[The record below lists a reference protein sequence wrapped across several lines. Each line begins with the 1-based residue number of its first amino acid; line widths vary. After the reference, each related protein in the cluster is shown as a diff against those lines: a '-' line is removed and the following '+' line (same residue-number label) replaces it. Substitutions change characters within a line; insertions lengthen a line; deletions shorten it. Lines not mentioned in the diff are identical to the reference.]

1 MALDYEQIDAH
12 VRSKYIPVLV
22 DQVFK
27 SNPVLVKLMAKNK
40 VVYDSG
46 KSIRV
51 PILYGKKKGG
61 AYAGLDRFDIN
72 PVKTR
77 NLAEFFWRGY
87 YVNVTIVGDD
97 VDMIE
102 GDEQILALVANEIK
116 EAELKMKDMLAD
128 AIFEAS
134 PGSKDMNSLYQ
145 AVGTDEYGN
154 IDPADLGDTGDG
166 SAPGIWTSR
175 VDTSGGAAT
184 LSRIKA
190 LLGDVTWGTE
200 VPDLIITTQALYD
213 ALWAQVQPQQ
223 RGLLQNTILAKVGF
237 TGIQIDGTQILVDRH
252 CPSGLMY
259 GLNTDYFK
267 FVIHKKKNFKWT
279 ANKELIDADAYV
291 RQLLFKGN
299 LICTSRRYH
308 FRASSLT
315 A

>member
-1 MALDYEQIDAH
+1 MALTYDQIDAH
-12 VRSKYIPVLV
+12 VRSKYIPILV

-61 AYAGLDRFDIN
+61 SYSGLDRFDIN

-77 NLAEFFWRGY
+77 NLAEFEWKGY
-87 YVNVTIVGDD
+87 YTNITIVGEEL
-97 VDMIE
+97 DMIE
-102 GDEQILALVANEIK
+102 GDEKILSLVANEIK

-128 AIFEAS
+128 AIFATN
-134 PGSKDMNSLYQ
+134 PGPKDLNSLYQ
-145 AVGTDEYGN
+145 AVGTGTYGG
-154 IDPADLGDTGDG
+154 IAPADLGDNGDG
-166 SAPGIWTSR
+166 SEPGVWTSR
-175 VDTSGGAAT
+175 VDTTGGSVT
-184 LSRIKA
+184 LSYVKSLI
-190 LLGDVTWGTE
+190 GDVTWGTE
-200 VPDLIITTQALYD
+200 VPDLIVTTQDIYD
-213 ALWAQVQPQQ
+213 AIWAQVQPQQ

-252 CPSGLMY
+252 CPAGMMY
-259 GLNTDYFK
+259 GINTDYFK
-267 FVIHKKKNFKWT
+267 FVINKHKNFKWT
-279 ANKELIDADAYV
+279 ANKDIVDADAYV
-291 RQLLFKGN
+291 RQLLFRGN